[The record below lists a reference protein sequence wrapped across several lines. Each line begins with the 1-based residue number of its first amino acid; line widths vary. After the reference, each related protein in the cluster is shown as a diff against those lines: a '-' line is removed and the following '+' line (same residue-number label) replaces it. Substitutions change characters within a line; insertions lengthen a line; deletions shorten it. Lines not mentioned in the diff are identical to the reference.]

1 MSVFNNILS
10 VLKGMAMLVVDIPTG
25 YLMEQPTADGIVR
38 SGIVPEMRDAD
49 VLKSGKTIWYFDH
62 IPNVTRCFEHTVSMT
77 LRSTRKKYTVLVP
90 LLAAASI
97 QKKIF
102 FAIRISHKKH
112 IKNAGAVEP
121 VQKWVR
127 KSLMS
132 P

>member
-97 QKKIF
+97 QKKNF
-102 FAIRISHKKH
+102 F
-112 IKNAGAVEP
+112 
-121 VQKWVR
+121 
-127 KSLMS
+127 
-132 P
+132 